1 MNKDRR
7 TTNQKLAEIFTHM
20 ADLYRINW
28 VQAVHRPRA
37 YEKAARTLDNLIDD
51 IKDLYRKEG
60 LKGIKKLPGIGES
73 IALKIEE
80 YVRAKKI
87 LAYEELKKKT
97 ALREIITAFFHSKGI
112 SLEKLKRDAKKEKI
126 VYARHVASAKQL
138 LELAGSA
145 ASSKKAIDIISA
157 WASSRDL
164 DYTLETVS
172 KRWLELDTLKPK
184 VKVKK
189 AFYRGDP
196 MVWNERKKKWYV
208 VKDGEWLEFADKEK
222 EIEWVEEKK

>member
-1 MNKDRR
+1 MNKGEK
-7 TTNQKLAEIFTHM
+7 TTNQKLAQIFTHM
-20 ADLYRINW
+20 ANLYRING
-28 VQAVHRPRA
+28 VAYKPAA
-37 YEKAARTLDNLIDD
+37 YEKAVKVLEDLAYDV
-51 IKDLYRKEG
+51 KDLYKKKG
-60 LKGIKKLPGIGES
+60 LRGIKELSSIGERT
-73 IALKIEE
+73 ALKIEE
-80 YVRAKKI
+80 YVRTKKV

-145 ASSKKAIDIISA
+145 ASAKKAIDVISA
-157 WASSRDL
+157 WASSRGL

-184 VKVKK
+184 EKVKK
-189 AFYRGDP
+189 AFYKGDP
-196 MVWNERKKKWYV
+196 MVWSEQKKKWYV

-222 EIEWVEEKK
+222 EIEWVEERK